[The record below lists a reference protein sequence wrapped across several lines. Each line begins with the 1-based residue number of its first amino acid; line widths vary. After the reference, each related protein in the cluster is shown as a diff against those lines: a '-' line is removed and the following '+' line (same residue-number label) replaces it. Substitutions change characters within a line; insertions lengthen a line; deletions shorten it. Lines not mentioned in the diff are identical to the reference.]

1 MSAELLI
8 HIGDSSSS
16 ARRDGDIVSAM
27 RQYDALRTH
36 AELTVRE
43 RGRYRGPKLRQL
55 QRAYDDITCRAGR
68 ALPREDDLIG
78 WWDLAEREADLRA
91 VDHGWFPFSRLERRL
106 GLVVP
111 LNRDVTLAEKA
122 DWTDVAT
129 TDDAHPETGHTQPAR
144 KPKFVDW
151 RRDVIGRYEVRIAVT
166 SHLGSSWN
174 ASSEDVSNPR
184 LPIVV
189 HGHVPDTIIR
199 ERQ

>member
-8 HIGDSSSS
+8 HIGNSSSS
-16 ARRDGDIVSAM
+16 ARRDGDIVCAM

-36 AELTVRE
+36 AELTVRG

-55 QRAYDDITCRAGR
+55 QRAYDDITRRAGR
-68 ALPREDDLIG
+68 TLPREDDLIG
-78 WWDLAEREADLRA
+78 WWGLAERETDLRA
-91 VDHGWFPFSRLERRL
+91 ADHRRFPFSRLERRL

-122 DWTDVAT
+122 AWTGVAT
-129 TDDAHPETGHTQPAR
+129 AVDARSESGRTQLAG

-151 RRDVIGRYEVRIAVT
+151 RRDVIGRCEVRIAAT
-166 SHLGSSWN
+166 SHLGSSWD
-174 ASSEDVSNPR
+174 ARCEDVCNPR

-189 HGHVPDTIIR
+189 RGDVSDRIIR
-199 ERQ
+199 ERK

>member
-16 ARRDGDIVSAM
+16 TRRDGDILCAM

-36 AELTVRE
+36 AELTLRG

-55 QRAYDDITCRAGR
+55 QRAYDDITRRAGR
-68 ALPREDDLIG
+68 TLPREDDLIG
-78 WWDLAEREADLRA
+78 WWSLAERETDLRVA
-91 VDHGWFPFSRLERRL
+91 DHGRFPFSRLERRL

-111 LNRDVTLAEKA
+111 LNRDVTLAEKEA
-122 DWTDVAT
+122 WTGVAAT
-129 TDDAHPETGHTQPAR
+129 TDAHTESGRTRRAGTPT
-144 KPKFVDW
+144 FVDW
-151 RRDVIGRYEVRIAVT
+151 RRDVIGRCEVRIAVT

-174 ASSEDVSNPR
+174 ASCEDVCNPR

-189 HGHVPDTIIR
+189 RGHVPDTIIR